1 MTEPQIIQAEKPQRD
16 ALIIYAFLGRLGKK
30 CTKNEVLEA
39 VSSSARDNTLDWAQD
54 AVSGFGFLC
63 NGGYTK
69 VSNITPAI
77 TPALA
82 VGKNGQLAIVEKVR
96 KNRISLYESSS
107 GKQRHLTSKEFKDWY
122 SGQLM
127 IAQPVLEAHKTIKAR
142 LKALSPLRT
151 LGTSRF
157 LWIAVAALISN
168 ILGLSTSLFI
178 MVVYDRVL
186 PNQATDSLYALAIG
200 VGIAILFDTILKG
213 ARSRIVERASV
224 GADIAVNEDIFEQY
238 VDKKVFLS
246 QLVKQKDL
254 SLEYS
259 SS

>member
-1 MTEPQIIQAEKPQRD
+1 MTQPQIIQAEKPQRD

-96 KNRISLYESSS
+96 KDFDD
-107 GKQRHLTSKEFKDWY
+107 RHINHHIFEVWA
-122 SGQLM
+122 SGQGCENAIESVCLYPP
-127 IAQPVLEAHKTIKAR
+127 AEPLE
-142 LKALSPLRT
+142 
-151 LGTSRF
+151 
-157 LWIAVAALISN
+157 
-168 ILGLSTSLFI
+168 
-178 MVVYDRVL
+178 D
-186 PNQATDSLYALAIG
+186 
-200 VGIAILFDTILKG
+200 
-213 ARSRIVERASV
+213 
-224 GADIAVNEDIFEQY
+224 
-238 VDKKVFLS
+238 
-246 QLVKQKDL
+246 
-254 SLEYS
+254 
-259 SS
+259 